1 MRLTLNIAQQTVA
14 SALAHAEAR
23 ATPSAVAVVDEGGN
37 TLAFAAHEDAILAAR
52 DLAVGKAYTSLA
64 LRVESGALDRNVQPG
79 GPFFGLSTA
88 IPGRPLVTFDGGRP
102 LKDTTGRVVGAVGVS
117 GGTLED
123 DATIS
128 AAAVAAFDQIV
139 RGDDGA

>member
-1 MRLTLNIAQQTVA
+1 MHLTLSIAQQVVA
-14 SALAHAEAR
+14 AALAHAEVR
-23 ATPSAVAVVDEGGN
+23 AMPSAVAVVDEGGN

-64 LRVESGALDRNVQPG
+64 LRIDSGALDRNVQPG
-79 GPFFGLSTA
+79 GLFFGLSTA

-102 LKDTTGRVVGAVGVS
+102 LRDRAGRVVGAVGVS

-123 DATIS
+123 DSTIS
-128 AAAVAAFDQIV
+128 AAAVAAFDALV
-139 RGDDGA
+139 KDAAT